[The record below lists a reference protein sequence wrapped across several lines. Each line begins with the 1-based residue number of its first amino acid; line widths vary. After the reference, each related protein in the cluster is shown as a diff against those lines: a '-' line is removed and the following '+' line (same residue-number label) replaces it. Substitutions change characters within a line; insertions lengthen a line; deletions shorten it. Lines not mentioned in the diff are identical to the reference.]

1 MTEQYGFSDLE
12 QLRSELIKVS
22 LTHVTTLERYIT
34 DKQDG
39 FCHLL
44 ATSHKDS
51 LASTSTCVSSLVK
64 AGRWK
69 ELTLGPTQEGG
80 AAPKKPLSHEA
91 RAAQLTTFTARTASK
106 LISKNNSAKLG
117 ENNPF
122 SLSFVVEGVLDC
134 IDAADQYEGAS
145 QHLEKIET
153 KIAPLLAGYLSEG
166 YLAVDFA
173 ALSPEKQRERRSKPG
188 AISIWPYP
196 PSAYLTQLVYRVV
209 ERCGKS
215 TPDIKRYVQSWSRS
229 EVLKQIALITAK
241 SRSADPLQLAYAIIL
256 SVITIPDE
264 DTTPEDKEIFS
275 HALALFFHSQK
286 EDGTW
291 PASSPMFHYA
301 DVGSAYSFEYE
312 VLAQLLA
319 CAPLRDELLLYLP
332 QLRRSVANLKNTHYD
347 LSPSNP
353 GKQIAWASGHH
364 PQLRGAESWSTASV
378 YQFAFALERLV
389 AEAIRRSVFRELKVI
404 YQGSPKASKRPTA
417 DDDGSSLAP
426 GFLDADLNDP
436 AAAKPQSLIKSL
448 ATRFVYPIARD
459 ADSVGKGRKLPG
471 STPMSAIL
479 YGPPGTSKTELAK
492 IVSTYLNWP
501 LLSVDPSYV
510 VKEGIDNVQPMANRL
525 FDMLLAV
532 EQIVVLLDEFDE
544 MGRDRAGN
552 DNILSRFIT
561 TAMLPKLAEINK
573 ERKIVFLLATNYLT
587 GFDAAF
593 RRGGRFD
600 MQLQVMQPNLTSKL
614 VADTPNVSEGWGST
628 LSTVIRMFK
637 KPAEKKVI
645 KAKINDFT
653 FLETRKVVQEIQG
666 ALNGGAEAIRV
677 QAIIDA
683 AWKVCTLEKAND
695 TGFRRGDPGAQPD
708 VSGTNAARAE
718 SANSRETWRTTCEK
732 ERLEIRLPS

>member
-1 MTEQYGFSDLE
+1 MGEQYGFSDLE

-34 DKQDG
+34 DNQDG

-44 ATSHKDS
+44 ATSSKDS

-69 ELTLGPTQEGG
+69 ELTLRPTQGG
-80 AAPKKPLSHEA
+80 IAAQEKPLSHEA
-91 RAAQLTTFTARTASK
+91 RAAHLATFTARTAGK

-117 ENNPF
+117 IDNPF

-134 IDAADQYEGAS
+134 IDAVEQYEGAT
-145 QHLEKIET
+145 QHLKKINTE
-153 KIAPLLAGYLSEG
+153 IAPLLAGYLSRG

-173 ALSPEKQRERRSKPG
+173 TLPVEKQGERRSKPG

-209 ERCGKS
+209 ERCALA
-215 TPDIKRYVQSWSRS
+215 TTEIKRHVQSWSRS

-256 SVITIPDE
+256 SVVTIPDE

-275 HALALFFHSQK
+275 HALALFFQSQK

-332 QLRRSVANLKNTHYD
+332 QLRRSVANLKNTLYD

-404 YQGSPKASKRPTA
+404 YQGSPKASKKPAA
-417 DDDGSSLAP
+417 DDDGSLLAP

-448 ATRFVYPIARD
+448 ATRFVYPIAKV

-492 IVSTYLNWP
+492 IVSSYLNWP

-600 MQLQVMQPNLTSKL
+600 MQLQVMQPNLASKL
-614 VADTPNVSEGWGST
+614 VADTANVSEGWGKT
-628 LSTVIRMFK
+628 LSTALGLFTK
-637 KPAEKKVI
+637 AAEKKAI
-645 KAKINDFT
+645 EERINDFT
-653 FLETRKVVQEIQG
+653 FLETRKVVQEIQS
-666 ALNGGAEAIRV
+666 ALDAKVPKARLK
-677 QAIIDA
+677 AIIDA

-695 TGFRRGDPGAQPD
+695 TGFRRGDQGAQTD
-708 VSGTNAARAE
+708 GNASNGNRTE
-718 SANSRETWRTTCEK
+718 SVNYRETWRSTCKK